1 MNVVLFGD
9 VLAGRD
15 RPAVEIHSTS
25 PRVTF
30 TPPPLLFFCV
40 LFFQFSVQQTAF
52 PLIVPH
58 VWMHSHPVQLRSPEI
73 EEGGVIELSVA
84 MSEMSGVLCCRD
96 GCRPS

>member
-1 MNVVLFGD
+1 MLFSIKEIFSSVFKKMGHLNMNVVLFGD

-73 EEGGVIELSVA
+73 EVEGG
-84 MSEMSGVLCCRD
+84 
-96 GCRPS
+96 